1 MSKVETVK
9 IKSDAHPS
17 GYITVN
23 KADAHKHETEQKQ
36 PARSRSK
43 KDGITEGES

>member
-1 MSKVETVK
+1 MSRTETVK

-23 KADAHKHETEQKQ
+23 KDQSHKYESKPKADKPLTKRKSYRE
-36 PARSRSK
+36 
-43 KDGITEGES
+43 